1 MAHEH
6 RSGKGNCDCGC
17 HEHSTRNTYVY
28 MPSSVHYGPPC
39 RITGAEINWMCVLV
53 VWAIVAY
60 ALYGGGIG
68 ALESVLLA
76 PFVMLALVAALIAV
90 VGIVIWLVCT
100 ITKALRRLRKGIRLN
115 ENPHDYLYADKK
127 QKPKT
132 KWSET
137 GFALFLTTAMDLCI
151 PIDRF
156 DF

>member
-6 RSGKGNCDCGC
+6 SSGKGNCDCGC
-17 HEHSTRNTYVY
+17 HEHSSRNTYVY

-39 RITGAEINWMCVLV
+39 RITGSEINWLLGVLF
-53 VWAIVAY
+53 
-60 ALYGGGIG
+60 GIYLF
-68 ALESVLLA
+68 ASVGFEGIMLLLLWI
-76 PFVMLALVAALIAV
+76 FGILITLIA
-90 VGIVIWLVCT
+90 VIWLVCT
-100 ITKALRRLRKGIRLN
+100 IAKALRRLRKGIRLN
-115 ENPHDYLYADKK
+115 ENPHDYLYAGKK

>member
-1 MAHEH
+1 MTHE
-6 RSGKGNCDCGC
+6 RGSGKDNCDCGC
-17 HEHSTRNTYVY
+17 HEHGTRNTYVY

-39 RITGAEINWMCVLV
+39 QITGSEINWMCVLV

-76 PFVMLALVAALIAV
+76 PFAMLALVAALIAA

-100 ITKALRRLRKGIRLN
+100 ITKALRRPRKGIRLS
-115 ENPHDYLYADKK
+115 EDPYDYLYAGKK

-132 KWSET
+132 KWSEA
-137 GFALFLTTAMDLCI
+137 GFALFLTTAMVLCI
-151 PIDRF
+151 LIDRVYF
-156 DF
+156 